1 MTVCLRCIARLP
13 IGFEGLSADAE
24 ADGYRHVRRLAAE
37 FETTP
42 EMFHAVL
49 AGFIDG
55 ALAGIGA
62 TTDEP
67 QPASEPAWRMRRLY
81 VHRGLR
87 RRGVARAIVAALLE
101 DAANNVR
108 MVTVHAGNDSA
119 ARFWQAIGFQQAT
132 GKAWT
137 HQTRVCPA
145 MAANASKP
153 PFPATHER

>member
-1 MTVCLRCIARLP
+1 MTVYQRRIARLP
-13 IGFEGLSADAE
+13 IGFEVLSADAE
-24 ADGYRHVRRLAAE
+24 ANGYRHMRRLAAE

-49 AGFIDG
+49 AAFIDG

-62 TTDEP
+62 ITDEP
-67 QPASEPAWRMRRLY
+67 QPTSEPAWRMRRLY

-101 DAANNVR
+101 DAANDVR
-108 MVTVHAGNDSA
+108 MVTAHAGNDSA
-119 ARFWQAIGFQQAT
+119 ARFWEAIGFQQAT

-145 MAANASKP
+145 RAANASKP
-153 PFPATHER
+153 PFPAAHKR